1 MWGAWYIISPLSE
14 KVEGTCPPCLPPNCT
29 HDCNVIQT
37 PQCDVMYAFLSV
49 SGIIA
54 LATRCAIKKLEG
66 MQHSNAETNT
76 AQNALATRTTKL
88 YLILHESQHKT
99 MVTHV
104 DRVYS
109 VPGRYWGP

>member
-1 MWGAWYIISPLSE
+1 MLGAWYIISPLSE
-14 KVEGTCPPCLPPNCT
+14 KVEGTCPPCLPPNCA

-76 AQNALATRTTKL
+76 AQNALATRTTK
-88 YLILHESQHKT
+88 ILFNST
-99 MVTHV
+99 RVTTQNYGDTCRQGV
-104 DRVYS
+104 QRT
-109 VPGRYWGP
+109 RTR